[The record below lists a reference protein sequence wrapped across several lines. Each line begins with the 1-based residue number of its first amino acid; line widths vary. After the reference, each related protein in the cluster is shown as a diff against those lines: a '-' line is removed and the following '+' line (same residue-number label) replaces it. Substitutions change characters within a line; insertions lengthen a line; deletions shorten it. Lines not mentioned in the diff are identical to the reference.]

1 LITAAKLIILLFG
14 GFIIAVGF
22 RMLFT
27 PEKARLMLQKAG
39 STNFINYG
47 EITLRLLIGIALV
60 VYSTHAKF
68 PEAFS
73 IFGWFMS
80 VTALLLYL
88 VPKKLHHA
96 FSMKCAHL
104 LKPVVVRLLAPFA
117 LAFGAL
123 IIYSTV

>member
-1 LITAAKLIILLFG
+1 MITAAKLSILLFG

-39 STNFINYG
+39 STNLINYG

-60 VYSTHAKF
+60 VYSAHAKF

-117 LAFGAL
+117 LAFGAF

>member
-1 LITAAKLIILLFG
+1 MINSAKLIILLFG
-14 GFIIAVGF
+14 GFIIAVSF
-22 RMLFT
+22 HMLFT
-27 PEKARLMLQKAG
+27 PKKARLMLQKAG

-47 EITLRLLIGIALV
+47 KITFRLIISIALV
-60 VYSTHAKF
+60 TYSANTKF

-96 FSMKCAHL
+96 FSMKCANL
-104 LKPVVVRLLAPFA
+104 IKPLALQLLAPFA
-117 LAFGAL
+117 LLLGVF

>member
-1 LITAAKLIILLFG
+1 LITAAKLSILLFG

-60 VYSTHAKF
+60 VYSVHAKF

-117 LAFGAL
+117 LVFGAF